1 MVLVFLTDFGTKD
14 GFAGVMK
21 GVALSINPKLTL
33 VDLSNDIDSFNILE
47 GALVLRAH
55 YRYFPKGTI
64 FVAVVDPGVGTERKA
79 IAVRTKNYYF
89 VAPMNGLLDLVLKE
103 EKPLK
108 VVQLTNPKYRL
119 KAVNNTFHGRDIFT
133 PAGAYISL
141 GVPLEELGK
150 TIKYR
155 FMLNFPKVRK
165 TAGGVK
171 GEIIYFD
178 KFGNAVTN
186 IPCGRFKYCKFRNHR
201 AVYVKSFLEG
211 VKGKPNT
218 ICGSFGFVELF
229 LPMGNFKVKFN
240 AKLGEKIIC
249 SPF

>member
-33 VDLSNDIDSFNILE
+33 VDLTHEVESFNVLE
-47 GALVLRAH
+47 GALILKAH
-55 YRYFPKGTI
+55 YKYFPKGSI

-79 IAVRTKNYYF
+79 IAVKTENYYF

-103 EKPLK
+103 EKPLQ
-108 VVQLTNPKYRL
+108 VVELTNPKYRL
-119 KAVNNTFHGRDIFT
+119 KAINNTFHGRDIFT

-141 GVPLEELGK
+141 GVSLKELGK
-150 TIKYR
+150 PIRYR
-155 FMLNFPKVRK
+155 FMLHFPRPKK
-165 TAGGVK
+165 IPGGVR
-171 GEIIYFD
+171 GGIVYFD

-186 IPCGRFKYCKFRNHR
+186 IPCGRFRYCKFRTYR
-201 AVYVKSFLEG
+201 AKYVNSFLKG
-211 VKGKPNT
+211 VRGKPNA

-229 LPMGNFKVKFN
+229 LPMESFREKFGVKE
-240 AKLGEKIIC
+240 GETVTC
-249 SPF
+249 FR